1 MNSLMRA
8 QRFIAQKATRL
19 ATVVVPL
26 AALAAAAIP
35 AHANVTFSSGSCSV
49 TGSDPGPFC
58 ITLVNSPTG
67 GNPEANQILI
77 SEAANSTA
85 GGTIVSSASGSATG
99 SLDPGVIPVSW
110 DFVVT
115 ASGGNSGDTFNWTLA
130 FTASGSGTTVVNV
143 NESANSIAD
152 GTEVIGS
159 AAIGVPAGGSIS
171 SWTESLTITSAKG
184 YFLSGTEL
192 LNAPATAVP
201 EPVSAYLLPVGGM
214 MLLLRRKKKR

>member
-26 AALAAAAIP
+26 AALAAAIP

-77 SEAANSTA
+77 SEGATKT
-85 GGTIVSSASGSATG
+85 GGGSVTSSASGSATG

-110 DFVVT
+110 DFMVSS
-115 ASGGNSGDTFNWTLA
+115 SGGNSSETFDWSLV

-143 NESANSIAD
+143 NEGATSVAD
-152 GTEVIGS
+152 GTEVTGS
-159 AAIGVPAGGSIS
+159 ANIGVPTGGSIS
-171 SWTESLTITSAKG
+171 SWTESLTIMSSTG
-184 YFLSGTEL
+184 YFMSGTEL

-201 EPVSAYLLPVGGM
+201 EPVSAFLLPVGGM
-214 MLLLRRKKKR
+214 VLLLRRKKKR